1 MMISVS
7 TLSSYLY
14 CPRKLYLER
23 VLKLVK
29 PPKDV
34 LLKGTI
40 RHEAHEKINDVEE
53 ALVKKITKTHS
64 LKEIQEIYKGEY
76 SEILRETIR
85 KYKEKLIA
93 LELNPGETFKEMW
106 PFILNESKIRSL
118 NVFTYSQKHDIY
130 GEQLWEKLCPKI
142 ISEYSL
148 SSTKL
153 GLRGRVDQIE
163 DYGQEF
169 VPYELKTG
177 KTPEKGIW
185 PGHRIQIGAYLLLL
199 EEKLEK
205 PVKEG
210 FVRYL
215 DKNETRQVT
224 MNPFFRDEI
233 IELIGKVNNL
243 LNSKEVPDFIQN
255 ENKCNACELKKDCYN
270 KAKLKLLI
278 LNRKL

>member
-1 MMISVS
+1 MISVS

-23 VLKLVK
+23 VLKLIK

-40 RHEAHEKINDVEE
+40 RHETHENISIVEE
-53 ALVKKITKTHS
+53 MLIKRITKKDS
-64 LKEIQEIYKGEY
+64 LKEIQEKYKQEY

-85 KYKEKLIA
+85 KYKQKLIA
-93 LELNPGETFKEMW
+93 LELNPGKIFKEMW
-106 PFILNESKIRSL
+106 PFILNESKIRAL
-118 NVFTYSQKHDIY
+118 NVFTFSQKHDVY
-130 GEQLWEKLCPKI
+130 GEQLWQELTPKI
-142 ISEYSL
+142 ISEFSL
-148 SSTKL
+148 NSTKL
-153 GLRGRVDQIE
+153 GIRGRIDQIE
-163 DYGQEF
+163 DYGEEF

-177 KTPEKGIW
+177 KMPEKGIW
-185 PGHRIQIGAYLLLL
+185 PGHRIQIGAYILML

-210 FVRYL
+210 FIRYL
-215 DKNETRQVT
+215 DKDETRQVT

-233 IELIGKVNNL
+233 IELIAKVNKLFKSN
-243 LNSKEVPDFIQN
+243 EIPDFIDN
-255 ENKCNACELKKDCYN
+255 GNKCNACELKKDCYN
-270 KAKLKLLI
+270 KSKLKLLM